1 MATKLTLSINEET
14 VQRAK
19 RISKKRGKSVSK
31 IFEEFINSFPEKEPE
46 KTFSIREISNMLK
59 EEISVPENVDY
70 REFIRENRYQD
81 YLKKR
86 DVNE

>member
-1 MATKLTLSINEET
+1 MATKLTLSVNEET

-31 IFEEFINSFPEKEPE
+31 IFEEFINSLPEKEPE
-46 KTFSIREISNMLK
+46 KTFSIREMSNRLK
-59 EEISVPENVDY
+59 EEITVPENVDY

-81 YLKKR
+81 YLKKKG
-86 DVNE
+86 VTE